1 MQILIWFFAIL
12 LAVAAMGL
20 MLSKDWRW
28 SMAFLGI
35 HYAGTFALMLA
46 HWSFTMSGARFLT
59 GLMATIL
66 LSITLMED
74 KPQVLLTNET
84 ENLPGGRLFRLF
96 AGGLVLLSAAQAST
110 VMNLWLPDAGQPV
123 LLGALS
129 LLGLGLLH
137 LGITTNPLR
146 VILGL
151 LTTLSGFEIIFSVVE
166 NSVLVTALL
175 AGVTLMLVLVGSY
188 LINQSYSQELSQ

>member
-1 MQILIWFFAIL
+1 MEFLVWFFAVL
-12 LAVAAMGL
+12 LSIAAMGL
-20 MLSKDWRW
+20 ILSKDWRW
-28 SMAFLGI
+28 SMAFLGL
-35 HYAGTFALMLA
+35 HYAGTFALMLT
-46 HWSFTMSGARFLT
+46 HWNFTMAGARLLT

-66 LSITLMED
+66 LALTLMD
-74 KPQVLLTNET
+74 KPQESLTLDT
-84 ENLPGGRLFRLF
+84 DNLPGGRLFRIF
-96 AGGLVLLSAAQAST
+96 AGGLVLLSVSQASA
-110 VMNLWLPDAGQPV
+110 VINGWLPDASQPV
-123 LLGALS
+123 LAGALS

-175 AGVTLMLVLVGSY
+175 SVVTMMLALVGSY
-188 LINQSYSQELSQ
+188 LINQAQPEELAQ